1 MKKLLKNKLLWL
13 SLGTLPCLIPTVA
26 CSKQDKLN
34 DNDIKLKANKP
45 LSANE
50 IKLNEIL
57 NKLNSNI
64 QEQDLYLKT
73 QQNIPA
79 AIYTELKSAMIYAN
93 ISNVKALDKS
103 PSTLTGQVKNSIN
116 SINNILSSNWY
127 WYLDHLAHNTYV
139 FNPFDADYKNLS
151 SKDANDEDES
161 NSSGE
166 EASESSSNEN
176 NLKENKVDLPRSTQE
191 LFDYVQDKYGSYS
204 LTLNDAKI
212 NNILSFELQTK
223 SQDIYINKYLNFLI
237 LDNNC
242 FIPYF
247 TYSKSLKKEQTEII
261 KNYILIIPD
270 VFLVL
275 NKDMDATIKAFVQA
289 FKDAHQA
296 IIQADIDYAI
306 KTGEPDNE
314 QTAAQAYAKHND
326 ANLIQLYNE
335 NNYSTIFYKAFME
348 LNKSQMQIL
357 RYTWGEI
364 HEN

>member
-13 SLGTLPCLIPTVA
+13 SLGSLPCSVTMVA

-34 DNDIKLKANKP
+34 DDDIKLKEIKP
-45 LSANE
+45 LSQNQ

-57 NKLNSNI
+57 KTLNSNI

-93 ISNVKALDKS
+93 ISNVKVLEKS
-103 PSTLTGQVKNSIN
+103 PSTLAGQVKNSIN
-116 SINNILSSNWY
+116 SIVNVLSINWY
-127 WYLDHLAHNTYV
+127 WYLDHLSHNTYV
-139 FNPFDADYKNLS
+139 FNPFDADYKNLTGIDS
-151 SKDANDEDES
+151 TS
-161 NSSGE
+161 NQNSTLSTEKNE
-166 EASESSSNEN
+166 E
-176 NLKENKVDLPRSTQE
+176 KQQVIPRSTQE
-191 LFDYVQDKYGSYS
+191 LFDYVAEKYGSYS

-212 NNILSFELQTK
+212 MKIQSFELPAK
-223 SQDIYINKYLNFLI
+223 IKDVYISKYLNFLV
-237 LDNNC
+237 LDQNR

-247 TYSKSLKKEQTEII
+247 TYNKIIKNEKQEII
-261 KNYILIIPD
+261 KKAILIIPD

-275 NKDMDATIKAFVQA
+275 NNDIDGTINAFVQA
-289 FKDAHQA
+289 FKTAYQS
-296 IIQADIDYAI
+296 IIQSDIDYAV
-306 KTGEPDNE
+306 KTGEPNDE
-314 QTAAQAYAKHND
+314 QTAAQVYLKHND

-348 LNKSQMQIL
+348 LNKSKMQIL

-364 HEN
+364 DEN